1 MKKIKYLLFSLL
13 MFMVGEMVVN
23 AATISLSVNKNSVTV
38 GDTITVTATV
48 SGDDA
53 DAWNYCIT
61 YSGPVSP
68 TGGTCVTAGSI
79 TNGRSA
85 SFSFKTTASGTAS
98 FGVGDAQV
106 LKFDASDAVVS
117 KGSASVNVVAKQ
129 TNVNSN
135 PNGTIKKVEDP
146 RPNVNASTDASLK
159 VLYVDGYELNPAF
172 SKDVYEY
179 SFDVEN
185 EIESIS
191 IHFAT
196 TEDAATVSG
205 AGVRE
210 LEEGVNKIE
219 LIVTAPKGNQQTYTL
234 TVTRAEKDPIIVK
247 IGDNEYKVVRKLEE
261 LGELL
266 NGFTTDT
273 ITIDDKEVP
282 VFRNE
287 ATKVVLVG
295 LKDGNGKVKLYIYD
309 DGNYSEYKVITGSTI
324 SLIPYEVNEKLKGF
338 EKSKFIEI
346 DSIKVEAYYKNDS
359 DTLLLVYGM
368 NVSTGEKNW
377 YIYDTEEGT
386 LQKYYEGFGAE
397 VVTKKDDSFKLIA
410 FIFGAV
416 SLVCLILVFAVIALN
431 KRLRYKNGVLFKM
444 VESTR
449 KGNWEEAVEVSDKD
463 GLSNGKTGVYDSID
477 TQELDFDGDGEKDF
491 EEDDFKD
498 DDEIDETKEVKELSP
513 AEEKIINNI
522 AKANDESFTETEEIE
537 IEDVPET
544 PVVDEKEETIA
555 NTIVDDVTLETSAL
569 KVESNVLTK
578 RELRKLTKQ
587 QKRQQKI
594 DMKKAQKEFLD
605 DADFGDD
612 SAFDKYVRE
621 ETEVIPVVE
630 DYKKKTKKAKK
641 DKKDKKKKEKK
652 NKKS

>member
-1 MKKIKYLLFSLL
+1 MI
-13 MFMVGEMVVN
+13 GGMVVN

-53 DAWNYCIT
+53 DAWTYCLT
-61 YSGPVSP
+61 SSGPVTP
-68 TGGTCVTAGSI
+68 TGGVCENAGSI
-79 TNGRSA
+79 TGGRSK
-85 SFSFKTTASGTAS
+85 SFTFKTTASGTAT
-98 FGVGDAQV
+98 FGIGNASV
-106 LKFDASDAVVS
+106 LAYDASDSAVN
-117 KGSASVNVVAKQ
+117 KGSATVDVVAKQ
-129 TNVNSN
+129 TNVTTNQ
-135 PNGTIKKVEDP
+135 NGTPKKVDDP
-146 RPNVNASTDASLK
+146 RPNVNASTDATLR

-172 SKDVYEY
+172 NKNTYEY

-185 EIESIS
+185 EIETIS

-210 LEEGVNKIE
+210 LVEGVNKIE
-219 LIVTAPKGNQQTYTL
+219 LIVTAPKGNKQTYTL
-234 TVTRAEKDPIIVK
+234 TVTRAEKEPIIVK
-247 IGDNEYKVVRKLEE
+247 LNDKEYKVVRKLEE

-266 NGFTTDT
+266 NGFTSDV
-273 ITIDDKEVP
+273 ITIEEKEVP
-282 VFRNE
+282 VFKNE
-287 ATKVVLVG
+287 VTKVTLVG
-295 LKDGNGKVKLYIYD
+295 LKDEQGNIKLYLYE
-309 DGNYSEYKVITGSTI
+309 DGKYSEYKVINGVAI
-324 SLIPYEVNEKLKGF
+324 SLIPYEATDKIKGF

-463 GLSNGKTGVYDSID
+463 GLSNGKT
-477 TQELDFDGDGEKDF
+477 
-491 EEDDFKD
+491 
-498 DDEIDETKEVKELSP
+498 
-513 AEEKIINNI
+513 
-522 AKANDESFTETEEIE
+522 
-537 IEDVPET
+537 
-544 PVVDEKEETIA
+544 
-555 NTIVDDVTLETSAL
+555 
-569 KVESNVLTK
+569 
-578 RELRKLTKQ
+578 
-587 QKRQQKI
+587 
-594 DMKKAQKEFLD
+594 
-605 DADFGDD
+605 
-612 SAFDKYVRE
+612 
-621 ETEVIPVVE
+621 
-630 DYKKKTKKAKK
+630 
-641 DKKDKKKKEKK
+641 
-652 NKKS
+652 